1 MLYLLFGKDE
11 FACEEALKELERGR
25 WSDPSLGDLNRTVLD
40 GRRITIAELRHH
52 CDAIPFLADRRLVI
66 VENLIARVDGKK
78 RSRPQPIASP
88 ESSQETEPDNIKSLA
103 DGLLAYFPNLP
114 ETTDLV
120 LIDPGLEGRNSRVA
134 RWARSKGNQAIV
146 KEFSKKRGG
155 ELNEWIRKRVNA
167 AGGNIERNAIAA
179 LTHSIGDDLRALAS
193 EIDKLVLFVDEG
205 KTITVDDVRR
215 LVTHSREANIFHI
228 VDAIGNR
235 DWKTGVTELRGL
247 IQEGAH
253 PLYVLSMIQR
263 QYCLIVQA
271 HALAGERLPPREFSR
286 RLGIHEYPA
295 KKVQAQAKRYTGSQ
309 LVEIYDRLLA
319 TDLAI
324 KTGQIDGELAIELF
338 ITEQTKEGMRSR

>member
-11 FACEEALKELERGR
+11 FACEEALRELEQGY

-40 GRRITIAELRHH
+40 GRKISIAELRHH

-78 RSRPQPIASP
+78 GSRTEPAATPQSD
-88 ESSQETEPDNIKSLA
+88 EETEPASTKALVD
-103 DGLLAYFPNLP
+103 DLLAYLPHLP

-120 LIDPGLEGRNSRVA
+120 LIDPGLEAKNSRGRIA
-134 RWARSKGNQAIV
+134 KWARSKGNQGVV
-146 KEFSKKRGG
+146 KEFSKKQGG

-167 AGGNIERNAIAA
+167 AGGDIDRGAIAA
-179 LTHSIGDDLRALAS
+179 LIHSVGDDLRTLTS

-205 KTITVDDVRR
+205 KKITADDVRR
-215 LVTHSREANIFHI
+215 LVTRSRETNIFRI

-263 QYCLIVQA
+263 QYRLIVQA
-271 HALAGERLPPREFSR
+271 HALAGERLPPRELSR
-286 RLGIHEYPA
+286 RLGIHEYPGD
-295 KKVQAQAKRYTGSQ
+295 KDWPDRWRVGS
-309 LVEIYDRLLA
+309 
-319 TDLAI
+319 
-324 KTGQIDGELAIELF
+324 
-338 ITEQTKEGMRSR
+338 